1 MKISEL
7 FLETEKLA
15 PVSISN
21 EFCEAYNDRDNSG
34 IIVDTKKDIKKVLFT
49 LDLTVN
55 AVNYAIKNGFDAVIT
70 HHPAI
75 FNPLYRISA
84 NSAIYKAINS
94 EIGVISCHLNLDSA
108 NGGIDESL
116 ALGLGGK
123 IEKGV
128 HVFKSGCSYGKISK
142 MNGLTA
148 GEIYENAKKEFRSD
162 KIMLYGNA
170 KNVINTMAS
179 YCGAGLS
186 ESEVENVNVDL
197 YVSSDVK
204 HSTILKVVDSG
215 KNLIV
220 LTHYSSEFYG
230 FSKFYSKLKQSINA
244 TCELF
249 DEEYYL

>member
-1 MKISEL
+1 MKINEL

-15 PVSISN
+15 PVSISK
-21 EFCEAYNDRDNSG
+21 EFCDEYNDRDNSG
-34 IIVDTKKDIKKVLFT
+34 IIVETEKDIKSILFT

-55 AVNYAIKNGFDAVIT
+55 AVNYAIENGFDCVIT

-75 FNPLYRISA
+75 FNPLYNIKS
-84 NSAIYKAINS
+84 NTAIYKAIQNG
-94 EIGVISCHLNLDSA
+94 IGVISCHLNLDSTK
-108 NGGIDESL
+108 GGIDECL

-128 HVFKSGCSYGKISK
+128 HIFPSGNSYGKISK
-142 MNGLTA
+142 IDGLTA

-162 KIMLYGNA
+162 KIMLYGNPCS
-170 KNVINTMAS
+170 VINSMAS

-197 YVSSDVK
+197 YVSSDVR
-204 HSTILKVVDSG
+204 HSTILKVVDGG

-230 FSKFYSKLKQSINA
+230 FSKFYKNLKAALNVK
-244 TCELF
+244 CELL

>member
-1 MKISEL
+1 MKINEL

-15 PVSISN
+15 PVSISK
-21 EFCEAYNDRDNSG
+21 EFCDEYNDRDNSG
-34 IIVDTKKDIKKVLFT
+34 IIVETEKDIKSILFA

-55 AVNYAIKNGFDAVIT
+55 VVNYAIDNGFDCVIT

-75 FNPLYRISA
+75 FHPLYA
-84 NSAIYKAINS
+84 VKTNTAIYKAVQNG
-94 EIGVISCHLNLDSA
+94 IGVISCHLNLDSA
-108 NGGIDESL
+108 KGGIDECL
-116 ALGLGGK
+116 AIGLGGK
-123 IEKGV
+123 IERGV
-128 HVFKSGCSYGKISK
+128 HVFPSGNSYGKVSK

-162 KIMLYGNA
+162 KIMLYGNP
-170 KNVINTMAS
+170 KNVVSTMAS

-186 ESEVENVNVDL
+186 ESEVDSVNVDL
-197 YVSSDVK
+197 YVSSDVR

-230 FSKFYSKLKQSINA
+230 FSKFYNNIKGALNCK
-244 TCELF
+244 CELL